1 MAKGVAYDNIFGL
14 GRYKLMKAKA
24 YQVINGQ
31 PFLTVNVVPR
41 AKRATVSPPDSPIT
55 PRA

>member
-1 MAKGVAYDNIFGL
+1 MAKGAAYNNIFGL

-55 PRA
+55 RRA